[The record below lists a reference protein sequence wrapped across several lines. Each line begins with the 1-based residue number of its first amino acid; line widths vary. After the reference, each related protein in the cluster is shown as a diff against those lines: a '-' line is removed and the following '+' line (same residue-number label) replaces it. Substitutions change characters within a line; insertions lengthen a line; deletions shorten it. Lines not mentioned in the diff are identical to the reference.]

1 MARIDMIV
9 PNSFDNTK
17 ALDHKFVIK
26 SGAQIVR
33 IIIQGIAGLFILVL
47 ISACASQPVA
57 TELAA
62 DGQWHY
68 LLNSEDE
75 IKVVVYGEEELSDTY
90 KVDAAGN
97 ISIPLIGTIAA
108 RGQTTTGL
116 EKVLTTRLADGFLNN
131 PNVRVEMVT
140 YRPFFIL
147 GEVRT
152 PGKYPYT
159 PGLTVFSA
167 VAIGGGFTYRANTDD
182 FEVVRQL
189 SNGEKSKGSA
199 KRESPLYPGDIVYVR
214 ERLF

>member
-1 MARIDMIV
+1 MIQ
-9 PNSFDNTK
+9 
-17 ALDHKFVIK
+17 VIIR
-26 SGAQIVR
+26 GIV
-33 IIIQGIAGLFILVL
+33 GLLAMVLVA
-47 ISACASQPVA
+47 ACASQPVA

-62 DGQWHY
+62 DGQWRY

-97 ISIPLIGTIAA
+97 ISMPLIGTVPV

-116 EKVLTTRLADGFLNN
+116 EQVLVQKLADGFLNN

-147 GEVRT
+147 GEVRN

-199 KRESPLYPGDIVYVR
+199 KRDSELYPGDIIYVR